1 MTEKRVCGRCK
12 TAVRYEDDAN
22 DPFME
27 VPEPHRSWLRE
38 NCCVCVLKGEL
49 PLVLPKD
56 TDPDDIPCDF
66 WDE

>member
-1 MTEKRVCGRCK
+1 MIETRTCGECGNSEC
-12 TAVRYEDDAN
+12 YEDATN
-22 DPFME
+22 DPFCE
-27 VPEPHRSWLRE
+27 LPEPHRSWLCE

-49 PLVLPKD
+49 PLVLLKD